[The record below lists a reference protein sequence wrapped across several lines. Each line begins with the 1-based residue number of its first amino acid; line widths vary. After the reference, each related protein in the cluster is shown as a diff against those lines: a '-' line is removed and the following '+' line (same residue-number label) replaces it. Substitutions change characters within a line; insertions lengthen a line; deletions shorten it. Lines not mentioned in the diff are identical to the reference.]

1 MGGKRKLTDTVRVCP
16 YCQQKFRPLADVDVF
31 CGRRCYLAYYRTT
44 GRRRPAR
51 EGDNLPGVCVKGGSA
66 NGDPGH

>member
-16 YCQQKFRPLADVDVF
+16 QCKQKFRPLADVDVF

-44 GRRRPAR
+44 GHRRPAQR
-51 EGDNLPGVCVKGGSA
+51 KRKGDRTI
-66 NGDPGH
+66 